1 MLARARRQR
10 KPSLDAPPQEL
21 QQDWSESLRRAEAE
35 NRVLENRFR
44 DLEFELEE
52 QKITNDLLRKKQP
65 VRVESSEVVELK
77 KSLQKIET
85 ELIDSIAIRDYTSFQ
100 LSERKADLAFLNREI
115 AALKSGN
122 VSDEQGRL
130 EEQIEATTREIELV
144 TGNLAVL
151 EKEEQDA
158 AEAVKSR
165 QVTLS
170 QGVQAK
176 QLPKDWS
183 YEKSEMLEQ
192 SRSLQ
197 DDLQHEMEIQKE
209 LMDELDN
216 VVKGPVSV
224 NEEELKWALAAELM
238 IAEKN
243 DVQMAIDAELALR
256 QELEAELA
264 EVRADA
270 EAIKRHRDEV
280 VNRHQMQYAL
290 AAQTD
295 RLKALQAKLE
305 EYMKKKKRR
314 R

>member
-1 MLARARRQR
+1 MLVRARRQR

-52 QKITNDLLRKKQP
+52 QRITNDLLRKKQP

-85 ELIDSIAIRDYTSFQ
+85 ELMDSIAIRDYTSFQ

-115 AALKSGN
+115 AALKSVN

-165 QVTLS
+165 QVTIS

-280 VNRHQMQYAL
+280 VHRHQMQYAL